1 MSKKEIEIY
10 VDKDNKVELRN
21 FIKMKIKYDIE
32 YQKKDK
38 EIERL
43 NENNQAMQEE
53 MARTWKKLYEKEN
66 IIEEARKYIEDA
78 CWLDEVNKPNSLG
91 HKQTIKLLE
100 ILKGS
105 DKE

>member
-1 MSKKEIEIY
+1 MSINRSLHRIAQEGVIQTLE
-10 VDKDNKVELRN
+10 N
-21 FIKMKIKYDIE
+21 
-32 YQKKDK
+32 KDK

-43 NENNQAMQEE
+43 KENNQAMQEE
-53 MARTWKKLYEKEN
+53 MARTWKKLDEKEN

-100 ILKGS
+100 ILNGS